1 MFLFKSGTPAQI
13 SLGLLALRVITG
25 LYMASHG
32 YQKVFQFGFAGI
44 TQGFQGMGI
53 PMAGIV
59 APAISIL
66 ELVGGILI
74 VAGAV
79 TRPIALLLAADMFV
93 AGTFVHLK
101 DGFFAPKGSEL
112 VFLFMAA
119 FLALGLAGAGAYS
132 VDAALNRDNT

>member
-1 MFLFKSGTPAQI
+1 MFLFKSGTPAQT

-32 YQKVFQFGFAGI
+32 YQKVFQFGIAGL

-53 PMAGIV
+53 PMAGV
-59 APAISIL
+59 AAPFIAFL
-66 ELVGGILI
+66 ELIGGAMI
-74 VAGAV
+74 VAGVV
-79 TRPIALLLAADMFV
+79 TRPVALLLVADMFV

-112 VFLFMAA
+112 VYLFMAA
-119 FLALGLAGAGAYS
+119 FLALAFAGAGTYS
-132 VDAALNRDNT
+132 VDAVINRDNK